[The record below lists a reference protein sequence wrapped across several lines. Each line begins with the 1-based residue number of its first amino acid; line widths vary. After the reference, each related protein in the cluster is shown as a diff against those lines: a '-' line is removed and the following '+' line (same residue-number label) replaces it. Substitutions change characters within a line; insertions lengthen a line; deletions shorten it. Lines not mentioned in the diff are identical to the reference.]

1 MTPYNR
7 IFQLHAEG
15 KNNSEIVRII
25 GDVSR
30 KTVITALQL
39 ADELKFVY
47 SSEKAMS
54 DTEIH
59 RALHPK
65 KNNANRVPNMEK
77 AIFMIGL
84 PEMSIAKVWAVYC
97 DDCKNKGVSPYSK
110 AQFQNLVND
119 AKKHIVMPE
128 YKSILAFR
136 YIANVIERA
145 EQSYGL
151 LAAEVMGS
159 NYVVATLISNKKT
172 RTWIHGLINIIRQ
185 LKYVPNE
192 CVFVSHLSSSIK
204 SQTEDCLQFYGMTL
218 KERDKNLQTHLPEI
232 MESIIREYQEQ
243 EEFAPSIFVART
255 ICNKHN
261 SDNFSKSNSFTIHD
275 AFSTEKHVLH
285 KIPFEDYNLVE
296 FRTVSP
302 QFNHVQIDR
311 MYYSIPFEF
320 RHEKLTAYVSEYNV
334 EIHRD
339 GNVVCV
345 HDRLTGRPG
354 QYRTIPEHLPRKED
368 IPWNEPSGKSFRKWA
383 DKIGPYTRRTIDY
396 WLNRAL
402 YESQAYKMCNTVL
415 HLSSKYTSEVLE
427 SACKAAW
434 EHNAVS
440 YHFIAESLK
449 NN

>member
-77 AIFMIGL
+77 VIFMIGL
-84 PEMSIAKVWAVYC
+84 PEMSIAKAWAVYC

-136 YIANVIERA
+136 YIANAIEGA

-159 NYVVATLISNKKT
+159 NYVAATLISNKKT

-243 EEFAPSIFVART
+243 EEFATSIFVART

-261 SDNFSKSNSFTIHD
+261 SDNYSKSNSFTIHD

-285 KIPFEDYNLVE
+285 EIPFEDYNLVE

-339 GNVVCV
+339 GNVLCV

-354 QYRTIPEHLPRKED
+354 QYRTIPEH
-368 IPWNEPSGKSFRKWA
+368 
-383 DKIGPYTRRTIDY
+383 
-396 WLNRAL
+396 
-402 YESQAYKMCNTVL
+402 
-415 HLSSKYTSEVLE
+415 
-427 SACKAAW
+427 
-434 EHNAVS
+434 
-440 YHFIAESLK
+440 
-449 NN
+449 